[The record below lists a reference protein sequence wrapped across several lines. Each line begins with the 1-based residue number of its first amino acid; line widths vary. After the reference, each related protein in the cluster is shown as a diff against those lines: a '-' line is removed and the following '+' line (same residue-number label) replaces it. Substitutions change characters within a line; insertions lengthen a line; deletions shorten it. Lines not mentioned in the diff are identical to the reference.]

1 MKKFQELLMKDL
13 GWKLLSVAIA
23 AIMWFMV
30 INITQPVDT
39 RSYSTPLSIANIE
52 TLTNRGLTVGNLEEL
67 RNTKINVKVKAQR
80 TALDRLNQNP
90 EWITATVD
98 LSELAYAVNGDAL
111 ALPVTVSVQGG
122 GNTYSISSK
131 SPAVVEISVETL
143 ASRELPVEVYLEGE
157 PEKGTY
163 LSEPKLSVETV
174 TITGPSSAV
183 NRVTKVSTTIH
194 AEDVKENPI
203 VHGKLHCYDAQ
214 GTEVKGVFLSVEEVT
229 VSYGMH
235 DIKEVPIQVEIT
247 GNPAGG
253 YQIDTVSCTPQY
265 VQLAGAPEKLNRT
278 ISLQLDGIDVSG
290 ARSTVKKT
298 FTLADF
304 LPEDITL
311 ADPSNKTV
319 TVVVEITASPQTQK
333 QITIPSSRLS
343 ILGEENGKTYTLH
356 GDARVSVTG
365 DGSALD
371 KLDADTLRGTIYVSG
386 LSEGNHKVMVY
397 ADLPNGVSLSPSY
410 ITVTVT
416 DDADAST
423 NE

>member
-23 AIMWFMV
+23 AVMWFMV

-39 RSYSTPLSIANIE
+39 RSYSAPLSVENIE
-52 TLTNRGLTVGNLEEL
+52 TLTNRSLTVGNLEEL
-67 RNTKINVKVKAQR
+67 RNTKINIKVKAQR

-98 LSELAYAVNGDAL
+98 LTELAYAVNGDAI
-111 ALPVTVSVQGG
+111 ALPVSVSVQGG

-131 SPAVVEISVETL
+131 SPAVVEVSVETL
-143 ASRELPVEVYLEGE
+143 ASRKLPVGVHLDGE

-163 LSEPKLSVETV
+163 LSEPKLSVEEVTV
-174 TITGPSSAV
+174 TGPASAV
-183 NRVTKVSTTIH
+183 NRVATVSTTIH
-194 AEDVKENPI
+194 AEDIKENPI
-203 VHGKLHCYDAQ
+203 VHGKLHCYAAD

-229 VSYGMH
+229 ASFGMH

-247 GNPAGG
+247 GTPANG
-253 YQIDTVSCTPQY
+253 YQIDKISCTPQY

-278 ISLQLDGIDVSG
+278 ISLQLNSIDVSG
-290 ARSTVKKT
+290 SRSSIKRTLS
-298 FTLADF
+298 LADF

-311 ADPSNKTV
+311 ADGSNKTV
-319 TVVVEITASPQTQK
+319 TVTVEISASPQTQK
-333 QITIPSSRLS
+333 QITIPASRLS

-356 GDARVSVTG
+356 GDARISVNG
-365 DGSALD
+365 ESNALD

-397 ADLPNGVSLSPSY
+397 ADLPGGVSLSPSY
-410 ITVTVT
+410 IAVTVT
-416 DDADAST
+416 NDADAST